1 MRLVNPV
8 HSRSIVRPSALQ
20 ELPRCGPAAALVS
33 WGRSLSIVLLLLTI
47 VFNGLQPVNAD
58 AGRFLA
64 GSDYAE
70 LSAELAAL
78 QGAFAAAKRPPTAA
92 QQQRLAD
99 LEALER
105 QIARSDDRAQLR
117 NRTSHNLGLY
127 ARFKKD
133 PADQPPSFYVMGPG
147 HSSDDDFDLVALL
160 IPPGVSLGWGEGGEA
175 AAISTGPRV
184 VRVLEGQQLAV
195 REAAPAAEGPAT
207 TAQAAAAKP
216 ATPATASG
224 GKAAAVAAAPV
235 TYQLSQP
242 PFQVLARWEPQLTL
256 PELSQVALDQE
267 RETAPVD

>member
-8 HSRSIVRPSALQ
+8 HSRSIAWPSVLQ
-20 ELPRCGPAAALVS
+20 QLPRRGPAAALMS

-47 VFNGLQPVNAD
+47 VFSGLQPVHAD

-78 QGAFAAAKRPPTAA
+78 QGAFAAAKTPPTAA

-127 ARFKKD
+127 ARSKKV
-133 PADQPPSFYVMGPG
+133 PADQPPSFYVLAPG

-160 IPPGVSLGWGEGGEA
+160 IPAGVSLGWGEGGET

-195 REAAPAAEGPAT
+195 RELSPADEGPEAA
-207 TAQAAAAKP
+207 AQAAAA
-216 ATPATASG
+216 TPAAASG
-224 GKAAAVAAAPV
+224 GKAVAAAPV

-242 PFQVLARWEPQLTL
+242 PFQVLARWEPQLKL
-256 PELSQVALDQE
+256 PELSQVALVQE

>member
-1 MRLVNPV
+1 MRHVNPV

-20 ELPRCGPAAALVS
+20 ELPRRGPAAALLS
-33 WGRSLSIVLLLLTI
+33 WGRSLSIVLLLLII
-47 VFNGLQPVNAD
+47 VFSGLQPVNAD

-78 QGAFAAAKRPPTAA
+78 QGAFAAVKTPPTVA

-127 ARFKKD
+127 ARSKKVPSD
-133 PADQPPSFYVMGPG
+133 HPPSFYVLAPG
-147 HSSDDDFDLVALL
+147 HSSDDDCDLVALL
-160 IPPGVSLGWGEGGEA
+160 IPAGVSLGWGEGGEA

-195 REAAPAAEGPAT
+195 TEAAPAAEGPAAA
-207 TAQAAAAKP
+207 AQAAAG
-216 ATPATASG
+216 S
-224 GKAAAVAAAPV
+224 V

-242 PFQVLARWEPQLTL
+242 PFQLLTRWDSQPTL

>member
-1 MRLVNPV
+1 MSTVKPIRPRTIN
-8 HSRSIVRPSALQ
+8 RPSPLQ
-20 ELPRCGPAAALVS
+20 ELPRRKPVAALVS
-33 WGRSLSIVLLLLTI
+33 WGGSFSLSLVLLLTI
-47 VFNGLQPVNAD
+47 VFGGLQPVNAD

-64 GSDYAE
+64 SSDYTE
-70 LSAELAAL
+70 LTTELAAL
-78 QGAFAAAKRPPTAA
+78 QGAFAAAKTPPTAA

-127 ARFKKD
+127 ARYKKD
-133 PADQPPSFYVMGPG
+133 PADQSPSFYVLAPG
-147 HSSDDDFDLVALL
+147 HSTDDDFDLVALL
-160 IPPGVSLGWGEGGEA
+160 IPSGVSLGWGEGGEV
-175 AAISTGPRV
+175 AAISSGPRV

-195 REAAPAAEGPAT
+195 REPAPSAEP
-207 TAQAAAAKP
+207 P
-216 ATPATASG
+216 
-224 GKAAAVAAAPV
+224 AAAVQAVSGTPAKASGSPSADVAPV

>member
-47 VFNGLQPVNAD
+47 VFSGLQPVHAD

-78 QGAFAAAKRPPTAA
+78 QGAFAAAKTPPTAA

-127 ARFKKD
+127 ARSKKV
-133 PADQPPSFYVMGPG
+133 PADQPPSFYVLAPG

-160 IPPGVSLGWGEGGEA
+160 IPAGVSLGWGEGGET

-195 REAAPAAEGPAT
+195 RELSPADEGPEAA
-207 TAQAAAAKP
+207 AQAAAA
-216 ATPATASG
+216 TPAAASG
-224 GKAAAVAAAPV
+224 GKAVAAAPV

-242 PFQVLARWEPQLTL
+242 PFQVLARWEPQLKL
-256 PELSQVALDQE
+256 PELSQVALVQE

>member
-8 HSRSIVRPSALQ
+8 HSRSIAWPSALQ
-20 ELPRCGPAAALVS
+20 ELPRRGPAAALVA

-47 VFNGLQPVNAD
+47 VFSGLQPVNAD

-78 QGAFAAAKRPPTAA
+78 QGVFAAAKTTPTAA

-117 NRTSHNLGLY
+117 NRTAHNLGLF
-127 ARFKKD
+127 ARSKKE
-133 PADQPPSFYVMGPG
+133 PADQAPSFYVLAPG
-147 HSSDDDFDLVALL
+147 HSSDDDFDLLALL
-160 IPPGVSLGWGEGGEA
+160 IPAGVSLGWGEGGEA

-195 REAAPAAEGPAT
+195 REPAASAEVPAGEAPAIS
-207 TAQAAAAKP
+207 

-224 GKAAAVAAAPV
+224 GKAAAVAPV